1 MLYCSGIREKAPIE
15 ITEKVKRM
23 TLHDNKVKNIIKL
36 KTSWGGG
43 KRGKCKMGKIELNG
57 CVKMMKG
64 FG

>member
-43 KRGKCKMGKIELNG
+43 RGGNVKWGKLS
-57 CVKMMKG
+57 
-64 FG
+64 